1 MDGFQ
6 KIDLEANTNEVA
18 DTNKGEVKEMP
29 VSRRKHINF
38 KNFLKSKKGKGIAG
52 VLVIFILFSVF
63 GVILP
68 ARAAYSSAQKTI
80 VQAKI
85 AADAVKKQNVDLAS
99 VELAKT
105 KDSLTQTK
113 KDLDRMSY
121 FAYIPLASGYYND
134 AKHLVNAGFNGLNAS
149 VIMVDSV
156 KPYADV
162 LGLKGQGSFVMGSA
176 EERVKTAV
184 TTMGKITPKID
195 DIANELNKAKEEID
209 KVNPD
214 RYPSFLVGK
223 NISEQITKAKK
234 LVDEGVTFV
243 DEAKP
248 LIKVL
253 PEILGDTEEKKY
265 LVLFQNDKE
274 IRPTGGFITAYA
286 IFRFDK
292 GIVHVDTSSDIYEL
306 DDTISGKPVA
316 PKPLLQYLPSVPRL
330 NLRDTN
336 LSPDFILSMKE
347 FNKLYDKA
355 PSSADVDGIIAVN
368 TRALVAAMDILGD
381 IETNGTKFTTKI
393 DPRCDCPQVI
403 YMLEVFSDKP
413 VQGTRTNRK
422 GIIGDL
428 MYAIMNKA
436 FSSSPKLYW
445 GPLFQEMITQTSE
458 KNVLF
463 YSYNKDA
470 QLGFEALNASGRIMP
485 FEGDYLH
492 INEANFGGAKSNM
505 FVSETVDQNYDI
517 SSDGTITKTVTV
529 NYKNPHAPS
538 DCNLERGNLCL
549 NAVLRDW
556 FRVYVPKGSKLVD
569 IKGSEVKVTTYDELD
584 KTVFDGFLT
593 VRPKGAAKLTITYKL
608 PFKLEKGSPL
618 PLLVQKQSGTDS
630 FEYTI
635 SNKGKQ
641 IDKFKLAT
649 DKELKLSL
657 PR

>member
-6 KIDLEANTNEVA
+6 KIDLEANSEVSDA
-18 DTNKGEVKEMP
+18 GKEKVEEIPMA
-29 VSRRKHINF
+29 RKKRINL
-38 KNFLKSKKGKGIAG
+38 KNFLKSKKAKVTAGI
-52 VLVIFILFSVF
+52 LVIFILFSVF
-63 GVILP
+63 GIILP
-68 ARAAYSSAQKTI
+68 ASAAYKSAQKTI
-80 VQAKI
+80 AQARI

-99 VELAKT
+99 VELSKT
-105 KDSLTQTK
+105 KESLTQTK
-113 KDLDRMSY
+113 KDLDRMGY
-121 FAYIPLASGYYND
+121 LAYIPFANAYYND
-134 AKHLVNAGFNGLNAS
+134 VRHLVNAGFNALNAS
-149 VIMVDSV
+149 TIMVDSV

-176 EERVKTAV
+176 EDRVKTAV
-184 TTMGKITPKID
+184 TTMGKITPRID
-195 DIANELNKAKEEID
+195 EIADELNKAKEEVD
-209 KVNPD
+209 KVNTQ

-223 NISEQITKAKK
+223 NISANITSAKK
-234 LVDEGVTFV
+234 LTDEGVAFV
-243 DEAKP
+243 DEARP

-253 PEILGDTEEKKY
+253 PEILGDTKEKKY

-274 IRPTGGFITAYA
+274 LRPTGGFITAYA

-355 PSSADVDGIIAVN
+355 SSVPEVDGIIAVD
-368 TRALVAAMDILGD
+368 TKALVAAMNILGD
-381 IETNGTKFTTKI
+381 VEASGTKFTTKT

-403 YMLEVFSDKP
+403 YMLEVFSDQP
-413 VQGTRTNRK
+413 VQGIRTNRK
-422 GIIGDL
+422 GIIGEL

-445 GPLFQEMITQTSE
+445 GPLFQEMITQTSQ
-458 KNVLF
+458 KHILF

-485 FEGDYLH
+485 SEGDYLH

-517 SSDGTITKTVTV
+517 KDDGTVVKTVTV
-529 NYKNPHAPS
+529 NYKNPYPPS

-549 NAVLRDW
+549 NAVLRNW
-556 FRVYVPKGSKLVD
+556 FRVYVPKGSELVD
-569 IKGSEVKVTTYDELD
+569 VKGSEVKVTTYDELG

-593 VRPKGAAKLTITYKL
+593 VRPKGSAKLTITYKL
-608 PFKLEKGSPL
+608 PFKLEKDSPL
-618 PLLVQKQSGTDS
+618 PLLIQKQPGVEG

-641 IDKFKLAT
+641 MDKFELLT
-649 DKELKLSL
+649 DKEMKLSL

>member
-6 KIDLEANTNEVA
+6 KIDLEANTEVS
-18 DTNKGEVKEMP
+18 DVRKEEIKEMP
-29 VSRRKHINF
+29 VSRKKRINF
-38 KNFLKSKKGKGIAG
+38 KNLLKSKRAKVTAG

-68 ARAAYSSAQKTI
+68 ASAAFKSAKKTI
-80 VQAKI
+80 AQARI

-99 VELAKT
+99 VELNKT

-113 KDLDRMSY
+113 KDIDRMGY
-121 FAYIPLASGYYND
+121 LAYIPFVNAYYND

-176 EERVKTAV
+176 EDRVKTAV
-184 TTMGKITPKID
+184 TTMGKITPRID
-195 DIANELNKAKEEID
+195 DIADELNKAKEEVD
-209 KVNPD
+209 KVD
-214 RYPSFLVGK
+214 LKRYPSFLVGK
-223 NISEQITKAKK
+223 NLNNSITQAKK
-234 LVDEGVTFV
+234 LTDDGVTFV
-243 DEAKP
+243 DEARP

-253 PEILGDTEEKKY
+253 PEILGDEKEKKY

-274 IRPTGGFITAYA
+274 LRPTGGFITAYA

-292 GIVHVDTSSDIYEL
+292 GVVHVDTSSDIYEL
-306 DDTISGKPVA
+306 DGTISGKPPA
-316 PKPLLQYLPSVPRL
+316 PKPLVQYLPSVPRL

-336 LSPDFILSMKE
+336 LSPDFIESMKE
-347 FNKLYDKA
+347 FNKLYNKA
-355 PSSADVDGIIAVN
+355 PSAPKVDGIIAVD
-368 TRALVAAMDILGD
+368 TRALVAAMNILGD
-381 IETNGTKFTTKI
+381 VEASGTKFTTKT

-403 YMLEVFSDKP
+403 YMLEVFSDQP
-413 VQGTRTNRK
+413 VQGIRTNRK
-422 GIIGDL
+422 GIIGEL

-458 KNVLF
+458 KNILF

-470 QLGFEALNASGRIMP
+470 QQGFEALNASGRIMP

-505 FVSETVDQNYDI
+505 FVTETVDQNYDI
-517 SSDGTITKTVTV
+517 ASDGTITKTVTV
-529 NYKNPHAPS
+529 NYKNPYPPS

-549 NAVLRDW
+549 NAVLRNW

-569 IKGSEVKVTTYDELD
+569 VKGSEVKVTSYDELG

-593 VRPKGAAKLTITYKL
+593 VRPKGVAKLTVTYKL

-618 PLLVQKQSGTDS
+618 PLLIQKQPGTEG

-641 IDKFKLAT
+641 IDKFKLLT
-649 DKELKLSL
+649 DKEIKLSL

>member
-6 KIDLEANTNEVA
+6 KIDLEANAEVL
-18 DTNKGEVKEMP
+18 DTGKEEVKEMP
-29 VSRRKHINF
+29 VSRKKRINF
-38 KNFLKSKKGKGIAG
+38 KNFLKSKKAKITAG

-68 ARAAYSSAQKTI
+68 ANATYKSAQKTI
-80 VQAKI
+80 AQAKI
-85 AADAVKKQNVDLAS
+85 AADAVKKQNVELAS

-113 KDLDRMSY
+113 KDLDKMGY
-121 FAYIPLASGYYND
+121 LAYIPFVNAYYND
-134 AKHLVNAGFNGLNAS
+134 VKHLVNAGFNGLNAS
-149 VIMVDSV
+149 VIMVESV

-176 EERVKTAV
+176 EDRVKTAV
-184 TTMGKITPKID
+184 TTMGKITPRID
-195 DIANELNKAKEEID
+195 DIADELNKAKEEVD
-209 KVNPD
+209 KVD
-214 RYPSFLVGK
+214 TKRYPSFLVGK
-223 NISEQITKAKK
+223 GLSENITQAKK
-234 LVDEGVTFV
+234 LTDEGVTFV
-243 DEAKP
+243 DEARP

-253 PEILGDTEEKKY
+253 PEILGDTKEKKY

-292 GIVHVDTSSDIYEL
+292 GIVHVDRSSDIYEL

-316 PKPLLQYLPSVPRL
+316 PKPLLQYLPKVPRL

-336 LSPDFILSMKE
+336 LSPDFIESMKE

-355 PSSADVDGIIAVN
+355 PSAIDVDGIIAVD
-368 TRALVAAMDILGD
+368 TRALVAAMNILGD
-381 IETNGTKFTTKI
+381 VEASGTKFTTKN

-458 KNVLF
+458 KNILF
-463 YSYNKDA
+463 YSYNRDA
-470 QLGFEALNASGRIMP
+470 QSGFEALNASGRIMP

-505 FVSETVDQNYDI
+505 FVTEAVDQNYEI
-517 SSDGTITKTVTV
+517 GSDGTITKTVTV
-529 NYKNPHAPS
+529 NYKNPYPPS

-556 FRVYVPKGSKLVD
+556 FRVYVPKGSELVD
-569 IKGSEVKVTTYDELD
+569 VKGSEVKVTTYDELG
-584 KTVFDGFLT
+584 KTVFEGFLT
-593 VRPKGAAKLTITYKL
+593 VRPKGVAKLTVTYKL

-618 PLLVQKQSGTDS
+618 PLLIQKQPGTEG

-641 IDKFKLAT
+641 IDKFELAT
-649 DKELKLSL
+649 DKEMKLSL

>member
-6 KIDLEANTNEVA
+6 KIDLETNTEIPDANKE
-18 DTNKGEVKEMP
+18 EVKEM
-29 VSRRKHINF
+29 VHKKSRF
-38 KNFLKSKKGKGIAG
+38 KNLIKSKKAKVALG
-52 VLVIFILFSVF
+52 VLLFLILFSIF

-68 ARAAYSSAQKTI
+68 ANATLNSAQKTI
-80 VQAKI
+80 AQARI

-99 VELAKT
+99 VELVKT
-105 KDSLTQTK
+105 KEELISTQKSLN
-113 KDLDRMSY
+113 RMGY
-121 FAYIPLASGYYND
+121 FAYIPFVNAYYND

-149 VIMVDSV
+149 MIMVDAV
-156 KPYADV
+156 KPYADI

-176 EERVKTAV
+176 ETRVQTAV

-195 DIANELNKAKEEID
+195 EIADELNKAKEEID
-209 KVNPD
+209 DVDPN

-223 NISEQITKAKK
+223 KLRENIDQAKK
-234 LVDEGVTFV
+234 LTDNGVTYIN
-243 DEAKP
+243 DAKP

-253 PEILGDTEEKKY
+253 PEILGEPDEKKY

-274 IRPTGGFITAYA
+274 LRPTGGFITAYA
-286 IFRFDK
+286 VFRFDK

-306 DDTISGKPVA
+306 DGTIPGKPTA
-316 PKPLLQYLPSVPRL
+316 PKPLLQYLPKVPKL

-336 LSPDFILSMKE
+336 LSPDFVESMKE
-347 FNKLYDKA
+347 FNKLYEKA
-355 PSSADVDGIIAVN
+355 PSAQEVDGIIAVD
-368 TRALVAAMDILGD
+368 TRALVAAMNILGD
-381 IETNGTKFTTKI
+381 IETNGVKFTTEI
-393 DPRCDCPQVI
+393 DPRCDCPQVV
-403 YMLEVFSDKP
+403 YMLEVIADQP
-413 VQGTRTNRK
+413 VQGIRTDRK

-445 GPLFQEMITQTSE
+445 GPLFQEMLTQTAQ
-458 KNVLF
+458 KHILF
-463 YSYNKDA
+463 YSYNKNA
-470 QLGFEALNASGRIMP
+470 QSGFESLNASGRIMD
-485 FEGDYLH
+485 FEGDYFH
-492 INEANFGGAKSNM
+492 INGANFGGAKSNM
-505 FVSETVDQNYDI
+505 FVSKAVDQNYDI
-517 SSDGTITKTVTV
+517 KDDGSITKTVTV
-529 NYKNPHAPS
+529 NYKNPYPPS

-549 NAVLRDW
+549 NAVLRNW
-556 FRVYVPKGSKLVD
+556 FRVYVPKGSELIDV
-569 IKGSEVKVTTYDELD
+569 KGSEVKVTSYDELG

-593 VRPKGAAKLTITYKL
+593 VRPKGSAKLTITYKL

-618 PLLVQKQSGTDS
+618 PLLIQKQPGIEG

-641 IDKFKLAT
+641 IDKFELLT